1 MLCWIPGQKNSLA
14 KMDQSF
20 KKINQVSGEINLPG
34 DKSISHR
41 ALLISSLAEGKS
53 EIINLSDSEDIKSTI
68 NCLQKLGIE
77 IRKSGDKTTVYGRGF
92 QGYQKPLNYLN
103 AGNSGTTARLLS
115 GVLVA
120 QKFDSVITGDKSL
133 SLRPMLRLTEPLT
146 KMGAR
151 ISISENGTLPAF
163 VSATDKLNAI
173 EYQLPVPSA
182 QVKSAILFA
191 GLHVH
196 NLTKVIEVSKTRN
209 HTENLLDLK
218 VELLGGK
225 IISHSSRDNYPV
237 AKYYFV
243 PGDISSALFFV
254 VLTLLR
260 NNSNSVIKN
269 VSLNSSR
276 TEAINI
282 LISMGADIRIEEI
295 GISNNEPFGN
305 LIIRS
310 SELKN
315 IKIDNERIP
324 LIIDEIPIL
333 TIAGIFADGN
343 FELRGAKE
351 LRVKESDRIR
361 AICTNLKKTGLK
373 VEEYEDGFMIS
384 GEVQK
389 NIENFESFGDHRI
402 AMTFAIVSSLL
413 NEGGKVADFDC
424 VRISNPDFLKQLD
437 SITN

>member
-1 MLCWIPGQKNSLA
+1 
-14 KMDQSF
+14 MDQSF
-20 KKINQVSGEINLPG
+20 TKINRVSGEISVPG

-53 EIINLSDSEDIKSTI
+53 EIINLPDSEDIKSTI
-68 NCLQKLGIE
+68 NCLQQLGIG
-77 IRKSGDKTTVYGRGF
+77 IGKSSEKTTVHGRGF
-92 QGYQKPLNYLN
+92 QGFKKSLNYLN

-115 GVLVA
+115 GVLVT

-133 SLRPMLRLTEPLT
+133 SLRPMSRVAKPLQQ
-146 KMGAR
+146 MGAN
-151 ISISENGTLPAF
+151 ISLSEKGTLPALIN
-163 VSATDKLNAI
+163 VSNELNGIDYKLT
-173 EYQLPVPSA
+173 VPSA

-191 GLHVH
+191 GLHIQ
-196 NLTKVIEVSKTRN
+196 NLTKVIEESKTRN

-218 VELLGGK
+218 IELLNGK
-225 IISHSSRDNYPV
+225 IISHSSRDHYPV
-237 AKYYFV
+237 AKNYFV

-254 VLTLLR
+254 VLTLLTK
-260 NNSNSVIKN
+260 NSDLVIKN
-269 VSLNSSR
+269 VSLNTFR
-276 TEAINI
+276 IEAINI
-282 LISMGADIRIEEI
+282 LISMGANIQVEET

-305 LIIRS
+305 LIVRS

-315 IKIDNERIP
+315 VKIDENIIP

-333 TIAGIFADGN
+333 TIAGIFADDN

-351 LRVKESDRIR
+351 LRIKESDRIR
-361 AICTNLKKTGLK
+361 AICTNLKNTGLE

-389 NIENFESFGDHRI
+389 KIETFESFGDHRI
-402 AMTFAIVSSLL
+402 AMTFAILSSLL
-413 NEGGKVADFDC
+413 KAGGKVADFDC
-424 VRISNPDFLKQLD
+424 VRISNPDFLKQLY